1 MTMPANDAIG
11 KLLLRLTIAF
21 LMLPHGIAKV
31 TGGVDP
37 IAGMLTAIG
46 VPGFVAYGV
55 WIGEIVAPVMLI
67 AGYYARVAAAIIV
80 INMIIAIG
88 LVHSSQLLD
97 FTELGGFRL
106 DSQYFYLFTSLAAML
121 LGPGRY
127 AVNDK

>member
-1 MTMPANDAIG
+1 MTMPANDALG

-67 AGYYARVAAAIIV
+67 AGYYARVAAAVIV

-106 DSQYFYLFTSLAAML
+106 DAQYFYLFASLAAML

>member
-1 MTMPANDAIG
+1 MTMPANDALG

-31 TGGVDP
+31 TGGVDG
-37 IAGMLTAIG
+37 IAGMLAAVG

-55 WIGEIVAPVMLI
+55 WIGELVAPAMLI
-67 AGYYARVAAAIIV
+67 AGYYARVGAAIIV
-80 INMIIAIG
+80 INMIVAIA

>member
-1 MTMPANDAIG
+1 MPANDAIG

-67 AGYYARVAAAIIV
+67 AGYYARVAAAIIF